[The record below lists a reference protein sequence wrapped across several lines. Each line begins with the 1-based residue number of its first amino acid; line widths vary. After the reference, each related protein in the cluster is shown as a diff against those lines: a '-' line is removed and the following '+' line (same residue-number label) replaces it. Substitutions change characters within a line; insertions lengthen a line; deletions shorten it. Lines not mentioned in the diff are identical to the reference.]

1 MKTIYHLTYFEID
14 EGESG
19 SVAEQEAYTFNSWDE
34 AIEEA
39 EKLDI
44 ADIDLEKGI
53 GIGEISL
60 DDEGNAE
67 LLQALFRAVFE
78 DGKIVDWVK
87 WISQNNYQLSI
98 F

>member
-53 GIGEISL
+53 GIAEISL